1 MKIIALYGG
10 AFSPP
15 HLGHASVIEALLRLF
30 TTEFL
35 GRLKHGQETIPSC
48 DEIWIM
54 PSADR
59 HDKTVTA
66 SRKHRVK
73 MLKIMIAELF
83 PKPKIPILISD
94 FELRLNKP
102 TVTYETLKLLKEKYS
117 NHGFHFVI
125 GSENLGVIETKW
137 VNGKKLFQEAD
148 FIAIK
153 NPLVPLPNKPP
164 PHIII
169 IDDVVWS
176 DISSTF
182 IRKLIAQGYSG
193 LPYLTKG
200 VAEYIKDIINSN
212 FKK

>member
-1 MKIIALYGG
+1 MNKQIALYGG
-10 AFSPP
+10 TFSPP
-15 HLGHASVIEALLRLF
+15 HLGHASVVEALLRLF
-30 TTEFL
+30 T
-35 GRLKHGQETIPSC
+35 C

-54 PSADR
+54 PSTDR
-59 HDKTVTA
+59 RDKSVSIA
-66 SRKHRVK
+66 AEHRIK

-83 PKPKIPILISD
+83 PKLKIPILISD
-94 FELRLNKP
+94 FELRLKKP
-102 TVTYETLKLLKEKYS
+102 TVTYKTLKLLKEKYS

-153 NPLVPLPNKPP
+153 NPLVSLPNKLPSR
-164 PHIII
+164 ITI
-169 IDDVVWS
+169 IDDVAWS

-182 IRKLIAQGYSG
+182 VRKLLAQGYSG

-200 VAEYIKDIINSN
+200 VAEYIAESKIS
-212 FKK
+212 F

>member
-1 MKIIALYGG
+1 MNKQIALYGG
-10 AFSPP
+10 TFSPP

-30 TTEFL
+30 
-35 GRLKHGQETIPSC
+35 PC
-48 DEIWIM
+48 DEVWVM

-66 SRKHRVK
+66 SGEHRVK
-73 MLKIMIAELF
+73 MLDIMIAELF
-83 PKPKIPILISD
+83 PKPKISILISD

-102 TVTYETLKLLKEKYS
+102 TVTYETLKLLKEKYL
-117 NHGFHFVI
+117 NHEFHFVI

-137 VNGKKLFQEAD
+137 INGKKLFQEAG

-153 NPLVPLPNKPP
+153 NPLVPLPNKLP
-164 PHIII
+164 PHITII
-169 IDDVVWS
+169 NDVAWS

-182 IRKLIAQGYSG
+182 VRKLLAQGYSG

-200 VAEYIKDIINSN
+200 VAEYIKDIINNN

>member
-1 MKIIALYGG
+1 
-10 AFSPP
+10 
-15 HLGHASVIEALLRLF
+15 
-30 TTEFL
+30 
-35 GRLKHGQETIPSC
+35 
-48 DEIWIM
+48 M

-66 SRKHRVK
+66 SGEHRVK
-73 MLKIMIAELF
+73 MLEIMIAELF
-83 PKPKIPILISD
+83 LKPKMPILISD
-94 FELRLNKP
+94 FELRLSKP
-102 TVTYETLKLLKEKYS
+102 TVTYETLKLLKEKYP
-117 NHGFHFVI
+117 NHDFHFVI
-125 GSENLGVIETKW
+125 GLENLGVIETRW
-137 VNGKKLFQEAD
+137 INGKKLFREAD

-153 NPLVPLPNKPP
+153 NPLVPLPNKLP
-164 PHIII
+164 PHITI